1 MLPHATRKALSSF
14 LVALALLGALAAP
27 AAAVDGEQYVSLTNG
42 KRASVGA
49 APVAFSG
56 IADQIAIER
65 ADAMAA
71 SDNFAH
77 DMAYVEARLR
87 ASGTC
92 FTGYGEIIAWESGY
106 PSYDPAR
113 TIEQWWASPGHH
125 AIMVGDYNGAGGSH
139 TTSGTTG
146 KLYSVM
152 IFVKLCTAPAPPPP
166 PPAGGD
172 TTFTRL
178 AGGDRYAT
186 AAALS
191 QARFGPGVSTAFVAT
206 GGSFPDA
213 LAGSP
218 AAAMA
223 GGPILLT
230 ARDGLP
236 TATANELAR
245 LRPARIVVLGG
256 PGVVSDRV
264 AAQLGGYARRVE
276 RWWGANRFETA
287 AAISRSTF
295 APGVPVAYLATGNT
309 FPDALSGGA
318 LAGRNGGPILLVGA
332 DSIPAAT
339 AAELARLRPAQVVVL
354 GGTGVISEAVRVA
367 AAGFATTGS
376 ASRLAGA
383 NRFTTSV
390 AISQSANGGGGS
402 DTVFVAT
409 GTNFPDGLA
418 GGAVAALVPGPILL
432 VTPTQLPGSI
442 AAELGRLNPDT
453 VYVIGGTGAISDG
466 VVNAMDAAIP

>member
-1 MLPHATRKALSSF
+1 MLFRATRRSLSSS

-27 AAAVDGEQYVSLTNG
+27 ASAVDGDSYVSLANG
-42 KRASVGA
+42 KRSSVGA
-49 APVAFSG
+49 APVGLSG
-56 IADQIAIER
+56 IADQISIER
-65 ADAMAA
+65 ADQMAA

-87 ASGTC
+87 DSGTC

-113 TIEQWWASPGHH
+113 TIEQWWASSSHH

-139 TTSGTTG
+139 TTSGATG

-152 IFVKLCTAPAPPPP
+152 IFVKLCAPPAA

-236 TATANELAR
+236 AATANELAR

-264 AAQLGGYARRVE
+264 AGQLAGYTRHVE

-295 APGVPVAYLATGNT
+295 TPGVAVAYLATGST

-339 AAELARLRPAQVVVL
+339 ADELARLRPAQIVVL
-354 GGTGVISEAVRVA
+354 GGTGVISENVRA
-367 AAGFATTGS
+367 AAAAFATTGS
-376 ASRLAGA
+376 ATRLAGA

-390 AISQSANGGGGS
+390 AISQAANGGGGS
-402 DTVFVAT
+402 DVVFVAT

-442 AAELGRLNPDT
+442 ANELGRLNPDT

>member
-1 MLPHATRKALSSF
+1 MLPHAIRKALSSS
-14 LVALALLGALAAP
+14 LVALGLLGALAAP
-27 AAAVDGEQYVSLTNG
+27 ASAVDGDAYVSLANN

-49 APVAFSG
+49 APVGLSG
-56 IADQIAIER
+56 IADQISIER
-65 ADAMAA
+65 ADQMAA
-71 SDNFAH
+71 SDAFVH

-139 TTSGTTG
+139 STSGSTG

-152 IFVKLCTAPAPPPP
+152 IFVKLCSPPPP
-166 PPAGGD
+166 PPSPGGD

-223 GGPILLT
+223 NGPILLT

-236 TATANELAR
+236 AATANELAR
-245 LRPARIVVLGG
+245 LRPARIVILGG
-256 PGVVSDRV
+256 PGVVSERV
-264 AAQLGGYARRVE
+264 AGQLAGYASSHLE

-287 AAISRSTF
+287 AAISRNTF
-295 APGVPVAYLATGNT
+295 APGVPIAYLATGST

-339 AAELARLRPAQVVVL
+339 ANELARLRPVQIVVL
-354 GGTGVISEAVRVA
+354 GGTGVISEGVRAA
-367 AAGFATTGS
+367 AAGYALTGS
-376 ASRLAGA
+376 ATRLAGA

-390 AISQSANGGGGS
+390 AISQAANGSGGS

-442 AAELGRLNPDT
+442 ATELGRLDPDT
-453 VYVIGGTGAISDG
+453 VFVIGGAGAISDG